1 MPDSGIGKT
10 VNILPRSFYMR
21 DTVLVARQ
29 LLGKKLV
36 CKDKGNVISGIIVE
50 TEAYRR
56 DDPASHTYIG
66 KTERNKAMFGEVGRA
81 YIYMI
86 YGIHSCVNAVARSG
100 KYEAGGVL
108 IRALKPDAG
117 LDMMRRNRKINIL
130 KNLTNGPAKLTQ
142 ALKITKKQYAAD
154 LTKVGG
160 LFITEGLARQPKIQT
175 GPRIGI
181 SKARDKM
188 WNFKIEI

>member
-1 MPDSGIGKT
+1 MNK
-10 VNILPRSFYMR
+10 LPRSFYSR

-29 LLGKKLV
+29 LLGKILV
-36 CKDKGNVISGIIVE
+36 RNYKGNTIAGIIVE

-56 DDPASHTYIG
+56 NDPASHTYIG

-81 YIYMI
+81 YIYII
-86 YGIHSCVNAVARSG
+86 YGVHYCVNAVARSG

-108 IRALKPDAG
+108 IRALKPETG
-117 LDMMRRNRKINIL
+117 LDIMKRNRQTKNF
-130 KNLTNGPAKLTQ
+130 KNLANGPAKLTQ
-142 ALKITKKQYAAD
+142 ALMITQKQYATD
-154 LTKVGG
+154 LTKAGD
-160 LFITEGLARQPKIQT
+160 LFIAEGLAHQPKIQA

-188 WNFKIEI
+188 WNFKIDL

>member
-1 MPDSGIGKT
+1 MRDCGMCKT
-10 VNILPRSFYMR
+10 MSVLPRSFYMR

-36 CKDKGNVISGIIVE
+36 RNFNGNIIAGIIVE

-81 YIYMI
+81 YIYI
-86 YGIHSCVNAVARSG
+86 IHGVHSCVNAVARSG

-108 IRALKPDAG
+108 IRALKPDVG
-117 LDMMRRNRKINIL
+117 LDIMRRNRQTNIF

-142 ALKITKKQYAAD
+142 ALKITKKQYAID
-154 LTKVGG
+154 LTKSGD
-160 LFITEGLARQPKIQT
+160 LFITEGIACQPKIQT

-181 SKARDKM
+181 SKAHDKM
-188 WNFKIEI
+188 WNFKIDM

>member
-1 MPDSGIGKT
+1 MD
-10 VNILPRSFYMR
+10 ILPRSFYMR

-29 LLGKKLV
+29 LLGKMLV
-36 CKDKGNVISGIIVE
+36 RNYKGNIIAGIIVE

-56 DDPASHTYIG
+56 DDPASHTYNG

-81 YIYMI
+81 YVYMI
-86 YGIHSCVNAVARSG
+86 HGVHSCVNAVARSG
-100 KYEAGGVL
+100 RYEAGGVL

-117 LDMMRRNRKINIL
+117 LDMMKRNRGTDVF
-130 KNLTNGPAKLTQ
+130 KNLANGPAKLTQ
-142 ALKITKKQYAAD
+142 ALKITKKLYAAD
-154 LTKVGG
+154 LTIAGD
-160 LFITEGLARQPKIQT
+160 LFIAEGVASRPKIQA

-188 WNFKIEI
+188 WNFKIDI

>member
-1 MPDSGIGKT
+1 MHDSGICKT
-10 VNILPRSFYMR
+10 MSILPRSFYMR
-21 DTVLVARQ
+21 DTVLVARR

-36 CKDKGNVISGIIVE
+36 RNCKGNIIAGIIVE

-81 YIYMI
+81 YIYI
-86 YGIHSCVNAVARSG
+86 IHGVHSCVNAVARSG

-108 IRALKPDAG
+108 IRALKPDVG
-117 LDMMRRNRKINIL
+117 LDIMRRNRQTNIF

-142 ALKITKKQYAAD
+142 ALKIIKKQYAID
-154 LTKVGG
+154 LTKAGD
-160 LFITEGLARQPKIQT
+160 LFITEGIARQPKIQT
-175 GPRIGI
+175 GPRIGT

-188 WNFKIEI
+188 WNFKIDI